1 MVSKVFEKFLNNRIV
16 DHLDKCGLFSGFKY
30 GFRPS
35 GSTAD
40 LLRVVS
46 DRIVR
51 AFNKSWATRTVA
63 VDISKAF
70 YRVWDAGLLHEVKS
84 YGMSGQIFRLISSFV
99 RSRQLRVV
107 LDGKSSQEY
116 VVNAEVPQGSILG
129 PTLFLLYINNLPG
142 NVICNIAIY
151 ADDTTL
157 F

>member
-40 LLRVVS
+40 PLRIVS

-70 YRVWDAGLLHEVKS
+70 YRVWDAGLLHEVKF